1 MAKPK
6 KKYTE
11 PVSLPMLPLRGL
23 MVFPHMVLHFDAGR
37 KKSIAAL
44 DQAMEEN
51 QRIFLVAQ
59 RDMDVDDPA
68 VDDIY
73 HVGTIA
79 CVKQVLRLPGGN
91 VRLLV
96 EGKSRAVLRAVTQ
109 EEPYFVGA
117 LDEVLEQGTPVSI
130 ETDALLRTAHHYFEE
145 YCKMSGRIS
154 GETMQSVLEIEDP
167 GQLADIIAANVL
179 SKIEDRQQ
187 VLEEFDELARLE
199 SVCALLVRETELAG
213 VEKKVQADALSMQ
226 NFSDEEKKM
235 IDDFSKQINILDTN
249 LVFSYGAGAQ
259 QNISQFSDSALK
271 NVQTHDLDHVG
282 DMIGDLVVELRGF
295 DTDDEENKGFL
306 GFFKR
311 KSQSLSAMKARYST
325 VETNVNKI
333 CESLEKHQIQLLKD
347 IAMLDKLYD
356 QNLMYFKE
364 LSMYIAAG
372 KQRLETFRA
381 NEVKAA
387 YDKAEQSKLPEDAQA
402 AKDLSDKADR
412 FEKKLYDLE
421 LTRNISIQMAPQIR
435 LIQSSNQL
443 MAEKIQTSLIN
454 TIPLWKNQMVLA
466 LGIAHTQEAM
476 EAQRAVND
484 LTNDLLRKNA
494 EKMHMATV
502 ESAKEAERG
511 IVDIETLKQTN
522 QQLINTM
529 DEVLAIQQQGREKR
543 KAAEAELATIED
555 ELRKKMLEV
564 RK

>member
-1 MAKPK
+1 MADEIKLTLNP
-6 KKYTE
+6 T
-11 PVSLPMLPLRGL
+11 L
-23 MVFPHMVLHFDAGR
+23 
-37 KKSIAAL
+37 
-44 DQAMEEN
+44 
-51 QRIFLVAQ
+51 
-59 RDMDVDDPA
+59 
-68 VDDIY
+68 
-73 HVGTIA
+73 
-79 CVKQVLRLPGGN
+79 
-91 VRLLV
+91 
-96 EGKSRAVLRAVTQ
+96 
-109 EEPYFVGA
+109 EEPQAATAAAF
-117 LDEVLEQGTPVSI
+117 
-130 ETDALLRTAHHYFEE
+130 ETAQQQAEE
-145 YCKMSGRIS
+145 K
-154 GETMQSVLEIEDP
+154 
-167 GQLADIIAANVL
+167 
-179 SKIEDRQQ
+179 
-187 VLEEFDELARLE
+187 
-199 SVCALLVRETELAG
+199 
-213 VEKKVQADALSMQ
+213 VEKDVQSTQ
-226 NFSDEEKKM
+226 TFTPEEQKM

-249 LVFSYGAGAQ
+249 LVFSYGAAAQ
-259 QNISQFSDSALK
+259 QGISQFSDSALK

-372 KQRLETFRA
+372 KQRLEVFRA

-387 YDKAEQSKLPEDAQA
+387 YNKAEQSKLPEDAQA

>member
-167 GQLADIIAANVL
+167 KTDKRIDFVGGIRGLA
-179 SKIEDRQQ
+179 E
-187 VLEEFDELARLE
+187 LERRVHTDMKVAFSMYPTSIGELFA
-199 SVCALLVRETELAG
+199 V
-213 VEKKVQADALSMQ
+213 ADAGRLMPPKSTW
-226 NFSDEEKKM
+226 FEPK
-235 IDDFSKQINILDTN
+235 
-249 LVFSYGAGAQ
+249 
-259 QNISQFSDSALK
+259 
-271 NVQTHDLDHVG
+271 
-282 DMIGDLVVELRGF
+282 LRSGL
-295 DTDDEENKGFL
+295 FL
-306 GFFKR
+306 H
-311 KSQSLSAMKARYST
+311 
-325 VETNVNKI
+325 EI
-333 CESLEKHQIQLLKD
+333 
-347 IAMLDKLYD
+347 
-356 QNLMYFKE
+356 
-364 LSMYIAAG
+364 
-372 KQRLETFRA
+372 
-381 NEVKAA
+381 
-387 YDKAEQSKLPEDAQA
+387 
-402 AKDLSDKADR
+402 
-412 FEKKLYDLE
+412 
-421 LTRNISIQMAPQIR
+421 
-435 LIQSSNQL
+435 
-443 MAEKIQTSLIN
+443 
-454 TIPLWKNQMVLA
+454 
-466 LGIAHTQEAM
+466 
-476 EAQRAVND
+476 
-484 LTNDLLRKNA
+484 
-494 EKMHMATV
+494 
-502 ESAKEAERG
+502 ER
-511 IVDIETLKQTN
+511 
-522 QQLINTM
+522 
-529 DEVLAIQQQGREKR
+529 
-543 KAAEAELATIED
+543 
-555 ELRKKMLEV
+555 
-564 RK
+564 